1 MEGTLRY
8 AISSILAVLS
18 LLGSGTASYAQETPS
33 RLAVDV
39 SAGYAAFVDEAPI
52 EHFTLGGG
60 VSWRLTPKV
69 SIGPEVVFM
78 RGPDDDR
85 DIFLTGK
92 VIVDFM
98 PGRLVSPYFVADGGA
113 MLHGD
118 RFVSG
123 PYWSSEGAVSAGG
136 GVRFNVT
143 PHVSIAPELRIGWES
158 HMRLGAMLT
167 WRP

>member
-1 MEGTLRY
+1 LRY

-52 EHFTLGGG
+52 QHLTLGGG
-60 VSWRLTPKV
+60 VRWRLTPKV

-98 PGRLVSPYFVADGGA
+98 PDRLVSPYFVANGGA
-113 MLHGD
+113 ILHDD
-118 RFVSG
+118 RFFSG

-136 GVRFNVT
+136 GVRIDVT
-143 PHVSIAPELRIGWES
+143 PRLSIAPELRIGWEP
-158 HMRLGAMLT
+158 HIRIGARVT